1 MDAVPQRQGKG
12 FAGALET
19 GVAELAFDAG
29 RARAA
34 AEGFVPDGVPTDL
47 QPLGNGLIND
57 TFLVQSR
64 GAHRLVLQRIN
75 RHVFPDPPAIM
86 HNLRVIQ
93 EHLRGES
100 FPDRKAVGGFVL
112 PGLIPTREG
121 QDYLVDD
128 AGDFWR
134 ALEYIEGTVTL
145 ESIDNEDRAEQVGQG
160 LGRFHRLFSGLDPE
174 KLRDTL
180 PGFHV
185 TPRYLE
191 GFRAVLGEIEL
202 RRVREIRV
210 WEELIE
216 QRAERAGVLERARA
230 EGKIPVRVVHG
241 DPKLN
246 NFLFRRYGHR
256 VASLIDLDTVK
267 PGLIHHD
274 LGDCLRSCCNT
285 AGELLPVGGSV
296 LFDLDIAAA
305 ILRGYMTEAG
315 AFMRAEELAWVA
327 SAIWLIPFELGVR
340 FLTDYLRGN
349 QYFKVT
355 EPQQNLQRAVTQFR
369 LMESIERSAAHIE
382 QIVAELHVV

>member
-1 MDAVPQRQGKG
+1 MADPGLVQERAR
-12 FAGALET
+12 L
-19 GVAELAFDAG
+19 VAECYI
-29 RARAA
+29 
-34 AEGFVPDGVPTDL
+34 PDGELTDL

-57 TFLVQSR
+57 TFLVQSK
-64 GAHRLVLQRIN
+64 GSHRLVLQRIN
-75 RHVFPDPPAIM
+75 REVFPDPPAIL
-86 HNLRVIQ
+86 HNLRVVQ
-93 EHLRGES
+93 EHLQGES
-100 FPDRKAVGGFVL
+100 AQDRKHLGGFVL
-112 PGLIPTREG
+112 PGLIPTRDG
-121 QDYLVDD
+121 QDYLVDE

-134 ALEYIEGTVTL
+134 ALEHVEGTFTL
-145 ESIDNEDRAEQVGQG
+145 EVLDTPDRAEQVGQG
-160 LGRFHRLFSGLDPE
+160 LGRFHRLLSGLDPE

-191 GFRAVLGEIEL
+191 EFRVVLNGVEL
-202 RRVREIRV
+202 RQAREIRV

-216 QRAERAGVLERARA
+216 QRAERADVLERARA
-230 EGKIPVRVVHG
+230 QGQIRVRVVHG

-256 VASLIDLDTVK
+256 VASLVDLDTVK

-285 AGELLPVGGSV
+285 AGEMPPVGGSV
-296 LFDLDIAAA
+296 VFDLDIAAA
-305 ILRGYMTEAG
+305 VLRGYVAEAG
-315 AFMRAEELAWVA
+315 AFLRAEELAWIG

-349 QYFKVT
+349 LYFKVT

-369 LMESIERSAAHIE
+369 LTESIERSAALIE
-382 QIVAELHVV
+382 QIVAELGVA